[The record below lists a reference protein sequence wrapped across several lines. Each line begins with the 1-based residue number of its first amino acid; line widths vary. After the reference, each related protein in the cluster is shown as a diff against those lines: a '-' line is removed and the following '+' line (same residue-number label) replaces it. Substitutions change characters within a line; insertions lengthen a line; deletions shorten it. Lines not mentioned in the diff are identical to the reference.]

1 MAFVRLM
8 TCVLVSIIATSGHT
22 KIIGHQDNVD
32 NACELLTEQLAVEL
46 VGQPVKPG
54 IKEHIP
60 HLYSQCNYAGTEKGG
75 YKVSFTTKF
84 YPVDLLDYDNL
95 DPMQLDFNVL
105 FINGGKKHHDKKQFP
120 GEATYVFHDQD
131 LTNVFMI
138 TGITGPEYANG
149 EKMRLGVNFQ
159 LSHPDMAP
167 DARRDIL
174 MKQAWSYMNKLAKR
188 AKQKQ

>member
-1 MAFVRLM
+1 MTFVRLI

-32 NACELLTEQLAVEL
+32 NACELLTEQLAAEL

-75 YKVSFTTKF
+75 YKVSFSTKF
-84 YPVDLLDYDNL
+84 YPVGLLDYDNL
-95 DPMQLDFNVL
+95 EAMQLDFNVS
-105 FINGGKKHHDKKQFP
+105 FINHGETHHSKKQFP

-138 TGITGPEYANG
+138 PGITGPEYGDG

-159 LSHPDMAP
+159 LTHPDMNP
-167 DARRDIL
+167 EDRRDVL
-174 MKQAWSYMNKLAKR
+174 MQQAWNYIKRLFKR
-188 AKQKQ
+188 AKKSE